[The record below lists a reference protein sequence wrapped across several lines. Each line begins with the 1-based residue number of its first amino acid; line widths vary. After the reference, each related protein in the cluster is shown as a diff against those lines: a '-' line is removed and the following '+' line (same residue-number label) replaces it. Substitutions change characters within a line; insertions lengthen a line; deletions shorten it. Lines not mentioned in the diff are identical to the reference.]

1 MILNSFNSLIRFTD
15 DSFWATL
22 YNVALG
28 VENHAPADTES
39 TLLYEKNC
47 INLISQLHRSS
58 YSCALAVASHTKNA
72 LTIMAV
78 WFDGNYERTFVVLC
92 CLVP

>member
-1 MILNSFNSLIRFTD
+1 MILNSFNSLIRFTG

-39 TLLYEKNC
+39 TLLYEKTALIWFHNC
-47 INLISQLHRSS
+47 TGQVTAAH
-58 YSCALAVASHTKNA
+58 
-72 LTIMAV
+72 
-78 WFDGNYERTFVVLC
+78 
-92 CLVP
+92 